1 MQLTCSLAL
10 LTLCAAALGSPAN
23 DGTMSGVWLS
33 RADDNIHMPELIDI
47 GSLIAAAFE
56 ANQNKNGAREEVHPA
71 VPPQPTATVK
81 ATSQTAQPEKAHITN
96 PVLDKPQPKSVEQ
109 KVVAKPAAQQPQQN
123 PVEKKPADKKPA
135 IKAASA
141 TPVILKPA
149 VKAASVG
156 PVSQKPAMKATS
168 INPVSQKTTPKKQQ
182 INHIE
187 QKSAEQKTHN
197 PEAKPAAPSDD
208 HKQLAAHSAINRDA
222 LASSD
227 KKAAPAK
234 HTNGVHA
241 MPVAVSSKHDN
252 DMAREEVDED
262 QDNDDSNGSEKS
274 IAKSN
279 VVVRKTR
286 TVIAHKLRTTTVA
299 DLESQEERSNALRDD
314 ILDEDDA
321 DADADA
327 DAGKSNAHRSSKSAK
342 GLPSSSA
349 KVGQMDDI
357 VENESAGV
365 SMHALGGAMGGYCS
379 SALVAFFVAASYL

>member
-1 MQLTCSLAL
+1 MKLTCSLAL
-10 LTLCAAALGSPAN
+10 LTLCATAHGSPAN
-23 DGTMSGVWLS
+23 DGAMSGVWLS

-56 ANQNKNGAREEVHPA
+56 AKQNKNGAREEVHPA
-71 VPPQPTATVK
+71 VPPQPTVTVK
-81 ATSQTAQPEKAHITN
+81 TTSQTAQPEKVHIAN

-135 IKAASA
+135 IKAAS
-141 TPVILKPA
+141 VD
-149 VKAASVG
+149 
-156 PVSQKPAMKATS
+156 PVSQQPAMKATS
-168 INPVSQKTTPKKQQ
+168 INPVSQKTTEKKQQ

-187 QKSAEQKTHN
+187 QKPAEQKTHN
-197 PEAKPAAPSDD
+197 PGAKPATPSDG
-208 HKQLAAHSAINRDA
+208 HKQPATHLAMNRDT
-222 LASSD
+222 LASSG

-234 HTNGVHA
+234 HTNKVHV
-241 MPVAVSSKHDN
+241 MPVAVSSEHDN
-252 DMAREEVDED
+252 DMAREEVDKD
-262 QDNDDSNGSEKS
+262 QDNDDSNGSEKN

-299 DLESQEERSNALRDD
+299 DLEIQEERSNALRDD

-321 DADADA
+321 DADAS
-327 DAGKSNAHRSSKSAK
+327 KSNARRSSKSAK

-357 VENESAGV
+357 VENESAGI